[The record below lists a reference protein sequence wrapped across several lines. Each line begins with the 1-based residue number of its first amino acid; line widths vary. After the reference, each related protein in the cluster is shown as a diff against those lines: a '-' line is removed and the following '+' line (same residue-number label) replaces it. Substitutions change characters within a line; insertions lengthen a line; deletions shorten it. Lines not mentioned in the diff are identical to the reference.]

1 MFKPIVHYGEFSSKI
16 EKVVVDVNETKQLEL
31 VVTSTGAVVDEET
44 GAEASPVSSTVQFK
58 LIDSDV
64 AALEPE
70 VKVLELEAADVKPVI
85 NLMAQLSKSVQ

>member
-1 MFKPIVHYGEFSSKI
+1 MFKPIVHYEQFSSKI
-16 EKVVVDVNETKQLEL
+16 EKAVVDVNETKQLEL
-31 VVTSTGAVVDEET
+31 VVTSNEAVVDEN
-44 GAEASPVSSTVQFK
+44 GAVTSPAGSTVQFK

-70 VKVLELEAADVKPVI
+70 IKVLELEAEDIKPFI